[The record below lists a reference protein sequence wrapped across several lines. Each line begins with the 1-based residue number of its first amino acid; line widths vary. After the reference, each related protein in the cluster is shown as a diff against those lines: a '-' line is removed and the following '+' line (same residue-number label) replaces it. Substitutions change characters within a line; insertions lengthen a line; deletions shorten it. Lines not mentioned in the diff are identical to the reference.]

1 MRRLVRL
8 APVLALALSGLANS
22 AEAAIETVV
31 VTAER
36 RPEAQLN
43 VPLTVTAISGD
54 TLRAHSITNA
64 LQLQTLVP
72 GLTVA
77 GNLGSS
83 DNAVFSIRG
92 QNQPFGGADPGV
104 QTYFAE
110 VPFGAGGAGDFYDL
124 DNVQV
129 LEGPQGTL
137 FGRST
142 TGGAILFEPKRPTD
156 SFEAWLDAQGG
167 DFQYGRLEGAVNVPI
182 FENVLDL
189 RVAGAIERRNG
200 YTRDVSFGIR
210 TDNIEN
216 ESVRVGLLFHPD
228 PTFQNYLVYDGRW
241 DRTHG
246 TGNELTAISRNPAQL
261 AEFQNL
267 AVSTFQ
273 QQFEAAGD
281 PNFIVDGAA
290 AGTAAFAGYYGA
302 LQFALANQQ
311 ALGPRATTSTIEPR
325 FSRDDWGLTDI
336 AQWDIAD
343 HIHLRNIASY
353 RNSEYQPAYDYDG
366 SFLPI
371 LEIVNGRTWQ
381 TNSSQVTEEIHA
393 FGETADSAWRWIMGF
408 YYENDYRG
416 GYSEIERQAFGGG
429 SNPPLGTTVFQ
440 VLNNGGDSKAVFGQ
454 VDYDAS
460 SFVSG
465 LALTA
470 GARYTW
476 DTKVA
481 NESDCA
487 IPPAPACP
495 FPIPA
500 APGFLQPTQIGHF
513 SAFTWTLAAHY
524 AIDDTTRI
532 YSTVR
537 RGYKSGGF
545 NSGGFGAGFA
555 PEFLTDVEI
564 GVKHAGTLFGI
575 PAAVNAD
582 AYYGWYNNIQKN
594 DFTFVG
600 VVPIVVT
607 FNAAKAHI
615 AGVEFST
622 EFNPVDN
629 LDLSFFYAYTDARYD
644 SFDTLFTGDHKG
656 DPFVYT
662 PRNKLGATVRL
673 TVPVAAAW
681 GQPSIAATVYHQS
694 RVWFS
699 DFADLEPDS
708 SQGGYALV
716 DLRLQWNSLCGS
728 NFDAAVFANNVGN
741 QTYRVGANPLEH
753 LTLTTSSMFGPPRM
767 FGVELRYHL
776 GE

>member
-1 MRRLVRL
+1 MRSLVRL
-8 APVLALALSGLANS
+8 ALLLALALSGFVNTAK
-22 AEAAIETVV
+22 AAIETVV
-31 VTAER
+31 VTAQR

-43 VPLTVTAISGD
+43 VPLTVTALSGD
-54 TLRAHSITNA
+54 MLHQHSTTNA

-83 DNAVFSIRG
+83 DNDVFSIRG

-110 VPFGAGGAGDFYDL
+110 VPFGAGGSGTFYDL
-124 DNVQV
+124 DNIQV

-142 TGGAILFEPKRPTD
+142 TGGAILVEPKRPTD
-156 SFEAWLDAQGG
+156 KFEAWLDAQAG

-182 FENVLDL
+182 FSDVLDL
-189 RVAGAIERRNG
+189 RVSGEIERRNG
-200 YTRDVSFGIR
+200 YTRDLSFGIR
-210 TDNIEN
+210 ADNVDN
-216 ESVRVGLLFHPD
+216 EGIRVGLLFRPSAD
-228 PTFQNYLVYDGRW
+228 IQNYLVYDGRW

-246 TGNELTAISRNPAQL
+246 TGNELTAISTNPVQL
-261 AEFQNL
+261 AQFQNL
-267 AVSTFQ
+267 AITAFE
-273 QQFEAAGD
+273 QQFQAAGD
-281 PNFIVDGAA
+281 PNFVADGTA
-290 AGTAAFAGYYGA
+290 AGSAAFAGYYGA
-302 LQFALANQQ
+302 LQFALANQM
-311 ALGPRATTSTIEPR
+311 ALGPRATTSTIAPR
-325 FSRDDWGLTDI
+325 FRRDDWGLTDI
-336 AQWDIAD
+336 AEWDITD
-343 HIHLRNIASY
+343 HFRLRNIAAF
-353 RNSEYQPAYDYDG
+353 RNSEYQPAYDIDG

-393 FGETADSAWRWIMGF
+393 LGETEDNSWRWIAGF

-429 SNPPLGTTVFQ
+429 SNAPLGSTVFQ
-440 VLNNGGDSKAVFGQ
+440 VLNNGGDSKAVFAQ
-454 VDYDAS
+454 LTYDAA
-460 SFVSG
+460 SFFPG
-465 LALTA
+465 LTLTV
-470 GARYTW
+470 GGRYTW

-500 APGFLQPTQIGHF
+500 IPPFIQPTQIGHF
-513 SAFTWTLAAHY
+513 SAFTWTLAADY
-524 AIDDTTRI
+524 AIDDTSKV
-532 YSTVR
+532 YATVR

-555 PEFLTDVEI
+555 PEFLTDVEV
-564 GVKHAGTLFGI
+564 GVKHAGTLFGV
-575 PAAVNAD
+575 PAVLNAD

-594 DFTFVG
+594 DFTFIG

-615 AGVEFST
+615 DGLELST
-622 EFNPVDN
+622 ELKPIDSI
-629 LDLSFFYAYTDARYD
+629 DLSFFYAYTDASYD
-644 SFDTLFTGDHKG
+644 SFDTLFTGSHKG

-662 PRNKLGATVRL
+662 PRNKLGATARFL
-673 TVPVAAAW
+673 IPVDPAW
-681 GQPSIAATVYHQS
+681 GQPSFAATVYHQS

-708 SQGGYALV
+708 SQSGYALV
-716 DLRLQWNSLCGS
+716 DLRLDWNALCGS
-728 NFDAAVFANNVGN
+728 DLDAAVFVNNVGN
-741 QTYRVGANPLEH
+741 QTYKVGANPFEH
-753 LTLTTSSMFGPPRM
+753 LTLTTSSMFGPPRL